1 MNAVLRSWRTS
12 LERFRFVRSLRFRVV
27 AGFLVFFTLMLSA
40 VGFIFREML
49 ISILYGQTAQALEE
63 EWGGTKGYL
72 RIEHQRP
79 LWYFDR
85 FDPEESLIVSR
96 MQRVYVITDA
106 NGIVLEVSSIYRNLG
121 VDRLVHIQQVL
132 RSPEPVLEVRKD
144 DTGTPY
150 LVRQG
155 AVLDDKHRLYFLAIG
170 RSMADGMRTV
180 NKFAWRYFALM
191 PLLVV
196 LAAVLGWHLAGRGLR
211 PLHDFAATAHQ
222 ITGSNLNVQ
231 IPLRNAGDELD
242 ELVEAFNRMIERLN
256 LSFEQIRQFS
266 TDVSHELRTPLTAIR
281 GQLEVALFTAKTT
294 EQYQD
299 AMVNALQDVE
309 QLSNIIRALLLLSQ
323 AESGQL
329 ALQLHP
335 VNLTDV
341 ARDMAD
347 QYQIPAEAS
356 AIELNT
362 QIQNDC
368 WIRADKTQME
378 RLLSNLLS
386 NAIKYTPQ
394 GGQVTLRTLR
404 LPDGKVGIEVE
415 DTGIGIAAENLPH
428 IFDRFYRVRA
438 SHSTAIQGLGLGL
451 SFVSWIVNAHGGS
464 IDVRSHE
471 GRGTCFCVSLPP
483 AEPAPMPASPPA
495 VVSESLPG

>member
-1 MNAVLRSWRTS
+1 MNAVPRTWRNS
-12 LERFRFVRSLRFRVV
+12 LGRFRFVRSLRFRVV

-96 MQRVYVITDA
+96 MQRVYVITDS

-121 VDRLVHIQQVL
+121 VDSLAHIQQVL

-144 DTGTPY
+144 ESGNPY
-150 LVRQG
+150 LIRQG
-155 AVLDDKHRLYFLAIG
+155 PVLDEKHRLYFLAIG
-170 RSMADGMRTV
+170 RSMTEGMRTV

-211 PLHDFAATAHQ
+211 PLNELAATAHQ
-222 ITGSNLNVQ
+222 ITGSNLNVR
-231 IPLRNAGDELD
+231 IPIRNAGDELD

-309 QLSNIIRALLLLSQ
+309 QLSNIVRALLMLSQ

-329 ALQLHP
+329 ALQMHP
-335 VNLTDV
+335 VNLTEV
-341 ARDMAD
+341 ARDIAD

-356 AIELNT
+356 GITLNVDL
-362 QIQNDC
+362 QPGC
-368 WIRADKTQME
+368 WVRADKTQME

-394 GGQVTLRTLR
+394 GGRVMLRTEMR
-404 LPDGKVGIEVE
+404 PGGKVRLEVE

-428 IFDRFYRVRA
+428 IFDRFYRVRT
-438 SHSTAIQGLGLGL
+438 SHSNPIQGLGLGL
-451 SFVSWIVNAHGGS
+451 SFVSWIVNAHDGT
-464 IDVRSHE
+464 IDVQSRE
-471 GRGTCFCVSLPP
+471 GRGTCFSVLLPAAQAPVTTTP
-483 AEPAPMPASPPA
+483 AAA
-495 VVSESLPG
+495 VSEPLAG